1 MNLFSGRM
9 RTRIQ
14 PNMRKHLRED
24 IVAYI
29 VREGY
34 LLCDD
39 TVVGVEVPEEEPAVE
54 GKRRWITT

>member
-1 MNLFSGRM
+1 GRM

-34 LLCDD
+34 LLSDD